1 VIDAKIAGLPDLLA
15 AFPDFD
21 ELDLRSRCRTELANL
36 PSSLLAALN
45 ADAASRSDD
54 VQKAVGFWARDN
66 TEMVELHVALQSGDR
81 DRALKE
87 GLARVRTKMARTADV
102 DCRSPAEREKAAVEK
117 VAAYERSWSI
127 LESAFTP
134 LVGMTIPMICRGLA
148 LPSADV
154 ARCLKI
160 GTVCTWSTMR
170 ACTISPDFV
179 PLFFAHKQHRARV
192 ADGTETTG
200 VILQVR
206 LANPI
211 DPILMWAGAVKGSGS
226 YNTYD
231 WQAEIITPPGFRF
244 RIERTVASSNPQ
256 LLVLEATQV

>member
-1 VIDAKIAGLPDLLA
+1 MIDAKTAGLPDLLA

-36 PSSLLAALN
+36 PSPLLATLN
-45 ADAASRSDD
+45 ADALSRSDE

-81 DRALKE
+81 NRAVEEALIRHRAKR
-87 GLARVRTKMARTADV
+87 APNADV
-102 DCRSPAEREKAAVEK
+102 DDRSPADREEAAALK
-117 VAAYERSWSI
+117 VAAFERAWHI

-134 LVGMTIPMICRGLA
+134 LVAMTIPMICRGFA

-179 PLFFAHKQHRARV
+179 PLFFAHKQHRASV

-244 RIERTVASSNPQ
+244 RIERTVASSNPR
-256 LLVLEATQV
+256 LLVIEATQV